1 MAKLYPH
8 KDRPLN
14 RMLLDLSEV
23 VPNALFASID
33 DRVKHIADIRSDLEA
48 EPNEGPIVR
57 TAPDDDGVYRLAT
70 ADEGYPA
77 GYAGE
82 VYEDQGL
89 PTSQGGPT
97 E

>member
-1 MAKLYPH
+1 
-8 KDRPLN
+8 
-14 RMLLDLSEV
+14 MLLDLSEV

-33 DRVKHIADIRSDLEA
+33 DRVSHLEDLRSDLEA
-48 EPNEGPIVR
+48 EPNKGPVVC
-57 TAPDDDGVYRLAT
+57 TAPDDGGVYRLAT
-70 ADEGYPA
+70 DDEGFPA

-89 PTSQGGPT
+89 PASQGGPT